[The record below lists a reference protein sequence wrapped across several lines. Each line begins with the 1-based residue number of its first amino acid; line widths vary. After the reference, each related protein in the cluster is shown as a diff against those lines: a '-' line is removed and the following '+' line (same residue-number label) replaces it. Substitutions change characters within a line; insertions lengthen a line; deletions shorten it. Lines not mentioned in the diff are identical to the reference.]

1 MFRKKCNLT
10 EAEINARVESLLQ
23 KMSLKEKV
31 FLLSGNWNMVK
42 DIVVNKRA
50 YNPVPM
56 PTHGNKRL
64 GIVPIGFTDGPRG
77 VVMGHSTCF
86 PVSMARAASFDTELE
101 RRVGDVIGKEAR
113 AGGANLFAGVCI
125 NLLMHP
131 AGGRA
136 QESYGE
142 DPFLVGEMGS
152 ALVRGV
158 QYHNVMAC
166 VKHYAV
172 NNMENKRFEV
182 DVDCSERTLREV
194 YLPHFKKCF
203 DAGAAAVMGSYNL
216 FRGDQAS
223 ESKYLLTDVLR
234 NDWGFEGF
242 ALTDFIYALRNSA
255 KAIKA
260 GMDVEMPV
268 PVHFGKELIAHVEK
282 GDVSEAEIDTAARR
296 VLRTQLTFQ
305 HTDDPMKYDK
315 SLIAC
320 KEHTALSQEVA
331 EKSMVLIKNKNQ
343 VLPLSRNCKR
353 ILVAGKLADQENTG
367 DHGSSTVYA
376 SYVVTALQGIRK
388 YLGEDVQVDYC
399 GEDELEKAKELA
411 RNADAVIIVAGND
424 FNDEGEYVIPDSEGG
439 DILGHMGRAYLNN
452 GNTIL
457 GKLLTAASKKGG
469 DKMSSYTSDDATPV
483 GGDRKSLSL
492 KDGEIRLIRELGA
505 LNKNT
510 VVTLVC
516 GSMIMTKEWDDA
528 VSSILY
534 SFYAGMEGG
543 HALARVL
550 FGDVNPSG
558 KLPFTI
564 PADEK
569 HLPEVDFNTTKI
581 YYDYHHGYRKLDKEG
596 NKPAYPFG
604 YGLSYTSYTYSDA
617 KVMLLDSNTAQV
629 SVNVK
634 NTGDRDGTEAVQVYV
649 RFPNSSVERHV
660 KELKGFTKAVIAA
673 GEEKVMTITVA
684 AEELKYFD
692 ETAGKFVLE
701 DTDYEFL
708 VGPSSDEDT
717 LLNAGTIRF

>member
-1 MFRKKCNLT
+1 MFNVQCSLT
-10 EAEINARVESLLQ
+10 EAEINAEAESLLQ
-23 KMSLKEKV
+23 QMCLKEKV

-42 DIVVNKRA
+42 DIVMHKRA

-56 PTHGNKRL
+56 PTHGNRRL
-64 GIVPIGFTDGPRG
+64 HISPIRFTDGPRG
-77 VVMGHSTCF
+77 IVMGHSTCF

-101 RRVGDVIGKEAR
+101 RRIGDAIGKEAR

-142 DPFLVGEMGS
+142 DPFLVGEMGR
-152 ALVRGV
+152 ALVQGV
-158 QYHNVMAC
+158 QHHNVMAC
-166 VKHYAV
+166 VKHYAL

-203 DAGAAAVMGSYNL
+203 DAGAASVMGAYNL

-223 ESKYLLTDVLR
+223 ESKYLLTDILR
-234 NDWGFEGF
+234 NDWGFQGF

-255 KAIKA
+255 KAIRS

-268 PVHFGKELIAHVEK
+268 PVHFGKELITHVEK
-282 GDVSEAEIDTAARR
+282 GDVSQAEIDQAVRR

-305 HTDDPMKYDK
+305 HSRDPMSYDA
-315 SLIAC
+315 SLIGC
-320 KEHTALSQEVA
+320 KEHTTLAREAA
-331 EKSMVLIKNKNQ
+331 EQSMVLLKNENQ
-343 VLPLSRNCKR
+343 VLPLSKNCKR
-353 ILVAGKLADQENTG
+353 ILVAGKLANQENTG

-376 SYVVTALQGIRK
+376 SYVVTALEGIRK
-388 YLGEDVQVDYC
+388 RLGKDVQVEYC
-399 GEDELEKAKELA
+399 CEEELTKARELA
-411 RNADAVIIVAGND
+411 RTADAVIIVAGND

-452 GNTIL
+452 GNTLL
-457 GKLLTAASKKGG
+457 GKILTAASKKSNG
-469 DKMSSYTSDDATPV
+469 KVSSYTSDDATPV

-492 KDGEIRLIRELGA
+492 KENEIRLIRELGA
-505 LNKNT
+505 VNGNT

-516 GSMIMTKEWDDA
+516 GSMIMTREWEES

-543 HALARVL
+543 NALANVL

-564 PADEK
+564 PAEEK
-569 HLPEVDFNTTKI
+569 HLPQVDFNASKI
-581 YYDYHHGYRKLDKEG
+581 YYDYYHGYRKLDREG
-596 NKPAYPFG
+596 HKPAYPFG
-604 YGLSYTSYTYSDA
+604 YGLSYTAYAYSHA
-617 KVMLLDSNTAQV
+617 EVVLAEGNTVKV
-629 SVNVK
+629 SVDVK
-634 NTGDRDGTEAVQVYV
+634 NIGNRDGAEAVQVYV

-673 GEEKVMTITVA
+673 GEEKRVSVTVA
-684 AEELKYFD
+684 IEELKYYD
-692 ETAGKFVLE
+692 EAAGRFILE

-708 VGPSSDEDT
+708 VGPSSSEDD